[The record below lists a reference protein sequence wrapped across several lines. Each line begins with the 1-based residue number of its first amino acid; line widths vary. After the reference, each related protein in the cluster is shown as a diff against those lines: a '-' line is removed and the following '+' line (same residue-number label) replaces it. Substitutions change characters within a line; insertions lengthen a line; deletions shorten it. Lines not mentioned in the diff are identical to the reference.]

1 MPSRGLLWAVKST
14 LPALLYSHGGTP
26 DIGHTGQF
34 HPRAARYNRVF
45 PPSSGSHILTF
56 SADLFVTKL

>member
-26 DIGHTGQF
+26 DTPDTGQLSF
-34 HPRAARYNRVF
+34 TRELHVTIACSR
-45 PPSSGSHILTF
+45 PPLALTF
-56 SADLFVTKL
+56 SAELFVTKL